1 MKYNLLIL
9 FLILFSY
16 KLSAQADTSSRVFYT
31 HQQLCHITGT
41 TESDYVIQFTS
52 GGSVFIKKYWANY
65 KDLYGT
71 IYKNEYNGTYK
82 QSGDTVIITI
92 NFRQFDFRPGN
103 AKQVIDKKFNTSSMS
118 FESPLTFL
126 LKEGKL
132 IPIDKYF
139 PTLSTSFPSIM
150 MQLED
155 KFYWWG
161 KRKPIYSF
169 Q

>member
-9 FLILFSY
+9 LLTLFSY
-16 KLSAQADTSSRVFYT
+16 KLPAQADTSLRVFYS

-52 GGSVFIKKYWANY
+52 GGSVFIKKYFVNY

-82 QSGDTVIITI
+82 QSGDTVTITI

-103 AKQVIDKKFNTSSMS
+103 AKQVIDKKFNTPSMS
-118 FESPLTFL
+118 FDPPLTFL

-132 IPIDKYF
+132 IPIDKHF
-139 PTLSTSFPSIM
+139 PTLSTSFPTIM

-161 KRKPIYSF
+161 KRKPMFNF